1 MATDIKNAIGL
12 EKQFRP
18 MPDTVYQKKLNKPE
32 FGTNIGTQRDYGAER
47 FAHSL
52 GVIGDALWN
61 EALANENRQKNQA
74 KLINAQAMVAGK
86 SANDLR
92 NFDLMSNLQHAG
104 GYDQT
109 DNPYAIALLEKA
121 MGEQAANNAMEQ
133 YLTDNEGKVPK
144 SSEEAVQAYQGYLQ
158 KQKEEMGD
166 SLVNPEAFDYGLNK
180 ANFENS
186 YKISDIARQA
196 IKNDRQ
202 ATGQRT
208 IATRF
213 QKFMTNTKEMSSTRF
228 KTDLAPLVR
237 EASLYFDTPE
247 QASKFW
253 NELFTTNGKLFTD
266 ASQLDAI
273 SDLEFFPGGH
283 TFGKELPQGAIRKN
297 IVTSAT
303 KSIANDII
311 KLCTKPDG
319 TIDIE
324 KAKKMAA
331 ERTKFMKANATGG
344 EWIVPS
350 SGNAIADA
358 ALRKEAL
365 TQGVPLNVAYAV
377 YHIENRDNQD
387 VIEGKKESPAGAI
400 GAMQLMPATAKGL
413 GVDPYDIADNIKG
426 GIKYLKQLYDEFG
439 DWKLAALHY
448 NCGPGGNIN
457 NSETQKYGKL
467 YDEYLGLATK
477 NPNYGKQLNP
487 TVSDSE
493 IEWEPGIKEKFEQG
507 QDSRWFGIVPQII
520 GKLKAAGVKEP
531 VITSAYRPDGQLN
544 DAGAGERSL
553 HHQGD
558 AMDIWIGDGYD
569 HEHGDPIAKVL
580 APYFRFVQF
589 EKKGEDGATGDHVH
603 MEGYIDGLSATD
615 NQYDYNATAYSEGT
629 ADQVMQ
635 YVEQENADREKV
647 RAQKHRDALDQLK
660 VVMNNND
667 LSYEERKNQI
677 DAIDG
682 LTDGDKAQY
691 KGMLERA
698 AQRESRTAAIAS
710 ARSENTNISPEERLG
725 RKYYNSGEYTIALNT
740 KTMLD
745 EKVANGDTLTD
756 AEEKQLADAN
766 TKIIITEEVW
776 QKDAYVSLGW
786 YGGRYVGYEKAKLL
800 SDAARG
806 AFTLGKS
813 MGMNEDQMKE
823 WLNDYNYPHDEA
835 NLDATNDD
843 DDT

>member
-1 MATDIKNAIGL
+1 M
-12 EKQFRP
+12 
-18 MPDTVYQKKLNKPE
+18 
-32 FGTNIGTQRDYGAER
+32 
-47 FAHSL
+47 
-52 GVIGDALWN
+52 
-61 EALANENRQKNQA
+61 ANENRQKNQA

-144 SSEEAVQAYQGYLQ
+144 SSEEAVQAYQGYLK

-196 IKNDRQ
+196 IKKDRQ

-228 KTDLAPLVR
+228 KSDLAPLVR

-297 IVTSAT
+297 IIGA
-303 KSIANDII
+303 
-311 KLCTKPDG
+311 
-319 TIDIE
+319 
-324 KAKKMAA
+324 
-331 ERTKFMKANATGG
+331 
-344 EWIVPS
+344 S
-350 SGNAIADA
+350 SGNTIADE

-377 YHIENRDNQD
+377 FHIENRDNQD
-387 VIEGKKESPAGAI
+387 VIEGKKESTAGAI
-400 GAMQLMPATAKGL
+400 GAMQLMPDTAKGL
-413 GVDPYDIADNIKG
+413 DVDPYDIADNIKG

-439 DWKLAALHY
+439 DWRLAALHY

-457 NSETQKYGKL
+457 NSQTQKYGEL
-467 YDEYLGLATK
+467 YDEYLGLAKK

-493 IEWEPGIKEKFEQG
+493 IEWEPGIKEKFEKG
-507 QDSRWFGIVPQII
+507 QQAKWFGIVPQII
-520 GKLKAAGVKEP
+520 GKLKAAGIKEP
-531 VITSAYRPDGQLN
+531 VITSAYRPDGELN

-558 AMDIWIGDGYD
+558 AMDIWIGDDYD

-580 APYFRFVQF
+580 APYFNFVQF

-603 MEGYIDGLSATD
+603 MEGYNGGLEATD
-615 NQYDYNATAYSEGT
+615 NQYDYNATAYSEDT
-629 ADQVMQ
+629 ASKVMQ

-647 RAQKHRDALDQLK
+647 KAQKHRDAIDQLK

-667 LSYEERKNQI
+667 LSYEERKNQV

-691 KGMLERA
+691 KGMLDKA
-698 AQRESRTAAIAS
+698 AQRESRAAAIAS
-710 ARSENTNISPEERLG
+710 AKAENANMSPEERLG
-725 RKYYNSGEYTIALNT
+725 RKYYKNGQYTIALNT
-740 KTMLD
+740 KAMLD

-756 AEEKQLADAN
+756 AEEKQLKDAN

-786 YGGRYVGYEKAKLL
+786 FGGRYVGYEKAKMMAN
-800 SDAARG
+800 AAKG
-806 AFTLGKS
+806 AYMIGKS
-813 MGMNEDQMKE
+813 MGMDTDQMKE
-823 WLNDYNYPHDEA
+823 WFNDYGIPHDEA
-835 NLDATNDD
+835 DLDSPDW
-843 DDT
+843 

>member
-18 MPDTVYQKKLNKPE
+18 MPDAVYQKKLNKPE

-52 GVIGDALWN
+52 GVLGNALWN
-61 EALANENRQKNQA
+61 EALASEDRQKNQA

-144 SSEEAVQAYQGYLQ
+144 SSEEAVQTYQGYLK

-166 SLVNPEAFDYGLNK
+166 SLVNAEAFDYGLNK

-196 IKNDRQ
+196 IKTDRQ

-344 EWIVPS
+344 EWNVPS
-350 SGNAIADA
+350 SGNSIADA

-377 YHIENRDNQD
+377 FHIENRDNQD
-387 VIEGKKESPAGAI
+387 VIEGKKLSSVGAI
-400 GAMQLMPATAKGL
+400 GAMQLMPDTAKGL

-426 GIKYLKQLYDEFG
+426 GIKYLKQLYEEFG
-439 DWKLAALHY
+439 DWRLAALHY

-457 NSETQKYGKL
+457 NSETQKYGEL

-580 APYFRFVQF
+580 APYFRYVQF

-615 NQYDYNATAYSEGT
+615 NRYDYNATAYSEGT

-635 YVEQENADREKV
+635 YVEQENADREKLK
-647 RAQKHRDALDQLK
+647 AQKHREAIDQLK

-677 DAIDG
+677 DAIEG

-691 KGMLERA
+691 KGMLDRN
-698 AQRESRTAAIAS
+698 AQRESRASSIAP
-710 ARSENTNISPEERLG
+710 AKTENANMSPEERLG
-725 RKYYNSGEYTIALNT
+725 RKYYKNGEYTIALNT

-756 AEEKQLADAN
+756 AEEKQLAAAN

-776 QKDAYVSLGW
+776 QKDAYISLGW
-786 YGGRYVGYEKAKLL
+786 FGGRYVGYEKAKLL

-823 WLNDYNYPHDEA
+823 WLNDYDYPHDEA

>member
-18 MPDTVYQKKLNKPE
+18 MPDAVYQKRLNKPE

-61 EALANENRQKNQA
+61 EALAREDRQKNQA

-213 QKFMTNTKEMSSTRF
+213 QKFMTNTKDMSSTRF

-283 TFGKELPQGAIRKN
+283 TFGKEMPQGAIRKN

-324 KAKKMAA
+324 KAKKMSV
-331 ERTKFMKANATGG
+331 ERTKFIKANATGG
-344 EWIVPS
+344 EWNVPS
-350 SGNAIADA
+350 SGNSIADA

-377 YHIENRDNQD
+377 FHIENRDNQD
-387 VIEGKKESPAGAI
+387 VIEGKQESSAGAI
-400 GAMQLMPATAKGL
+400 GAMQLMPDTAKGL

-426 GIKYLKQLYDEFG
+426 GIKYLKQLYDQFG
-439 DWKLAALHY
+439 DWRLAALHY

-457 NSETQKYGKL
+457 NSETQEYGRL

-493 IEWEPGIKEKFEQG
+493 IEWEDGIKEKFEQG
-507 QDSRWFGIVPQII
+507 QQAKWFGIVPQII

-531 VITSAYRPDGQLN
+531 LITSAYRPDGELN

-569 HEHGDPIAKVL
+569 HEHGDPIAQVL
-580 APYFRFVQF
+580 APYFKFVQF

-603 MEGYIDGLSATD
+603 MEGYNGGLEATD
-615 NQYDYNATAYSEGT
+615 NQYDYNATAYSEDT
-629 ADQVMQ
+629 ANKVMQ
-635 YVEQENADREKV
+635 YVEQENADREKLK
-647 RAQKHRDALDQLK
+647 AQKHREAVDQLK

-691 KGMLERA
+691 KGMLDRA
-698 AQRESRTAAIAS
+698 AQRESRAAAIAS
-710 ARSENTNISPEERLG
+710 AKAENANMSPEERLG
-725 RKYYNSGEYTIALNT
+725 RKYYKNGEYTIALNT

-756 AEEKQLADAN
+756 AEEKQLKDAN

-776 QKDAYVSLGW
+776 QKDAYISLGW
-786 YGGRYVGYEKAKLL
+786 FGGRYVGYEKAKMMAN
-800 SDAARG
+800 AAKG
-806 AFTLGKS
+806 AYMIGKS
-813 MGMNEDQMKE
+813 MGMDEDQMKE
-823 WLNDYNYPHDEA
+823 WFNDYGVPHDEA
-835 NLDATNDD
+835 GLDSPDW
-843 DDT
+843 

>member
-18 MPDTVYQKKLNKPE
+18 MPDAVYQKKLNKPE

-144 SSEEAVQAYQGYLQ
+144 SSEDAVQAYQGYLQ

-228 KTDLAPLVR
+228 KSDLAPLVR

-273 SDLEFFPGGH
+273 NDLEFFPGGH

-297 IVTSAT
+297 IITSAT
-303 KSIANDII
+303 KGIANDII

-324 KAKKMAA
+324 KAKKMAV
-331 ERTKFMKANATGG
+331 ERTKFMKATATGG

-350 SGNAIADA
+350 SGNTIADA

-377 YHIENRDNQD
+377 FHIENRDNQD
-387 VIEGKKESPAGAI
+387 VIEGKKVSSAGAI
-400 GAMQLMPATAKGL
+400 GAMQLMPDTAKGL
-413 GVDPYDIADNIKG
+413 DVDPYDIADNIKG

-439 DWKLAALHY
+439 DWRLAALHY

-457 NSETQKYGKL
+457 NSETQKYGEL
-467 YDEYLGLATK
+467 YDEYLGLAKK
-477 NPNYGKQLNP
+477 NPHYGKQLNP

-493 IEWEPGIKEKFEQG
+493 IEWEPGIKEKFEKG
-507 QDSRWFGIVPQII
+507 QQAKWFGIVPQII

-531 VITSAYRPDGQLN
+531 IITSAYRPDGELN

-558 AMDIWIGDGYD
+558 AMDIWIGDDYD

-580 APYFRFVQF
+580 APYFNFVQF

-603 MEGYIDGLSATD
+603 MEGYNGGLEATD
-615 NQYDYNATAYSEGT
+615 NQYDYNATAYSEDT
-629 ADQVMQ
+629 ASKVMQ

-647 RAQKHRDALDQLK
+647 KAQKHRDAIDQLK

-667 LSYEERKNQI
+667 LSYEERKNQV

-691 KGMLERA
+691 KGMLDKA
-698 AQRESRTAAIAS
+698 AQRESRAAAIAS
-710 ARSENTNISPEERLG
+710 AKLANANMSPEERLG
-725 RKYYNSGEYTIALNT
+725 RKYYKNGQYTIALNT

-756 AEEKQLADAN
+756 AEEKQLKDAN

-786 YGGRYVGYEKAKLL
+786 FGGRYVGYEKAKMMAN
-800 SDAARG
+800 AAKG
-806 AFTLGKS
+806 AYMIGKS
-813 MGMNEDQMKE
+813 MGMDTDQMKE
-823 WLNDYNYPHDEA
+823 WFNDYGIPHDEA
-835 NLDATNDD
+835 DLDSPDW
-843 DDT
+843 